1 MNMTYLGIR
10 LFHALIT
17 IIAASVIVFL
27 MVRLAPGDP
36 ALLMLGEMASEEA
49 VAALRKEMGLDLPI
63 HVQYVHY
70 IAGILEGDFG
80 QSIRAQRPAL
90 EYMLERLPATI
101 ELTGFSFLLSI
112 VVGVPIGVVA
122 AARPNSFI
130 DSFARSIAF
139 LAQATPGFWLG
150 LMLIAIFAVQLRWL
164 PPSGRDGFTN
174 LIMPAVTLSAYLVGF
189 VIRLVRSEMMDVLT
203 ADYVRTARAKGL
215 PTYIVL
221 YKHALKN
228 AAMSVVTI
236 LGLQLGLILSGSVI
250 TETVFAWPGIGQ
262 LAILA
267 IYNRDYPVVQVI
279 VLFSVVAFVVINFCV
294 DVFYGWIDP
303 RIRLDR

>member
-17 IIAASVIVFL
+17 ILAASVIVFL

-36 ALLMLGEMASEEA
+36 ALLMLGETASEEA

-70 IAGILEGDFG
+70 VAGILEGDFG

-90 EYMLERLPATI
+90 EYVLERLPATI
-101 ELTGFSFLLSI
+101 ELTGFAFLLSI
-112 VVGVPIGVVA
+112 AVGVPIGVIA

-130 DSFARSIAF
+130 DSFARSAAF

-150 LMLIAIFAVQLRWL
+150 LMLIAVFAVHFRWL
-164 PPSGRDGFTN
+164 PPSGREGFAN
-174 LIMPAVTLSAYLVGF
+174 LIMPAITLSAYLIGF

-203 ADYVRTARAKGL
+203 TDYVRTARAKGL
-215 PTYIVL
+215 SRYIVL
-221 YKHALKN
+221 YKHALRN
-228 AAMSVVTI
+228 AAMSVITI

>member
-130 DSFARSIAF
+130 DSFARSVAF